1 MADALAPT
9 SSPSSGT
16 AAPSWE
22 PESTVRGQNVTLVR
36 ALSALQG
43 RSGRILEVGAG
54 TARFLRALRQRV
66 SGLEGHAC
74 DLSRPALNRA
84 RHHDGGLHVTQGDLT
99 ALPYRDNSFD
109 TVVAFDIFEHL
120 YDPGRGLVEV
130 WRVLKPGGQLHA
142 LVPCEGQ
149 PLTLH
154 WLMWKANI
162 GADLKE
168 KSVGHVQRFTHASL
182 QALLEQH
189 GFERKSV
196 SYSMHPI
203 GQVKDIL
210 MHLEQGPEF
219 SPRLRRNPFYRA
231 LSTALWGGAYL
242 ESWLLRGV
250 PLSAVA
256 LHVTASKP
264 CASS

>member
-1 MADALAPT
+1 LPDAPALRL
-9 SSPSSGT
+9 SSSSGT
-16 AAPSWE
+16 ADPCWE
-22 PESTVRGQNVTLVR
+22 PESAVRGQNVALVR
-36 ALSALQG
+36 ALSALRG
-43 RSGRILEVGAG
+43 RSGRTLEVGAG
-54 TARFLRALRQRV
+54 TARFLRALQLRV
-66 SGLEGHAC
+66 SGLEGYAC
-74 DLSRPALNRA
+74 DLSRPALERA
-84 RHHDGGLHVTQGDLT
+84 RRHDGGLNVTQGDLT

-109 TVVAFDIFEHL
+109 TVLAFDVFEHL
-120 YDPGRGLVEV
+120 YDPGQGLGEV
-130 WRVLKPGGQLHA
+130 WRVLKPGGRLHA

-182 QALLEQH
+182 QALLDQH
-189 GFERKSV
+189 GFERKTV

-219 SPRLRRNPFYRA
+219 SSRLRRNPLYRA
-231 LSTALWGGAYL
+231 LSTALWGVAYL